1 MKWFPIIQPELD
13 PKFQLITQPPPG
25 YDGGDT
31 AQREGSFA
39 LCIALLHDLDQ
50 CEGSELL
57 DMADRYAKVLTLLN
71 DPNHKGWLRRWPDPS
86 YWGGQSDRFS
96 RDQAIPN
103 VIAMGEMGQRKALKA
118 FILNHLKRALLFSTN
133 TRINAALPGTPAY
146 AWKLPDL
153 TVLGFWSL
161 YIRAFRAWALYPLLL
176 AFDLDFV
183 VSAAIK
189 VLIYGKDS
197 TNNDDINLINC
208 ILQAE
213 HAMPTPWSKL
223 AKWIYRFRPYP
234 ANSGAATNPAQSLFK
249 CVFPGQQPR
258 SETRSD
264 LRTLNEALLWI
275 IMKFACPRC
284 FAYLLAHPSLPGW
297 KKCPSCGF
305 CKKEKK

>member
-25 YDGGDT
+25 YDSGDT

-39 LCIALLHDLDQ
+39 FCIALLHDLDE
-50 CEGSELL
+50 CDGAELL
-57 DMADRYAKVLTLLN
+57 DMAERYGKVLALLN
-71 DPNHKGWLRRWPDPS
+71 DPNHQGWLRRWPDPVF
-86 YWGGQSDRFS
+86 WAGQSDRFS

-103 VIAMGEMGQRKALKA
+103 VIAMGEMAQFKALKA
-118 FILNHLKRALLFSTN
+118 FMKDHLKRALLFATN
-133 TRINAALPGTPAY
+133 TRENAAEPGTAAY

-153 TVLGFWSL
+153 TALGFWSL

-176 AFDLDFV
+176 VFDLDFV
-183 VSAAIK
+183 VSSAIK
-189 VLIYGKDS
+189 VLIYGKDP

-234 ANSGAATNPAQSLFK
+234 ANAGIATNPAQACLNAYFRGSN
-249 CVFPGQQPR
+249 PGPKLEVIYEPLTKHYFEQP
-258 SETRSD
+258 
-264 LRTLNEALLWI
+264 
-275 IMKFACPRC
+275 
-284 FAYLLAHPSLPGW
+284 
-297 KKCPSCGF
+297 
-305 CKKEKK
+305 